1 MRGVGVIEY
10 LDKDCNC
17 NTKGLHESLTYP
29 SQEVRYVA

>member
-17 NTKGLHESLTYP
+17 NTKGIHESLTYP
-29 SQEVRYVA
+29 ESGG